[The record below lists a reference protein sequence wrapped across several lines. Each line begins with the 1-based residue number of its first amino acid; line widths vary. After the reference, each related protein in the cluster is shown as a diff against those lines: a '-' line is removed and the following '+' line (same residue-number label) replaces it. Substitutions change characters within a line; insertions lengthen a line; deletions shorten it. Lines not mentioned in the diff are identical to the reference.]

1 MWEEASS
8 DPREPFARSLCEAV
22 AGVNTIIVYNKS
34 FESSR
39 LAELAEWLPKY
50 RTALIEARDKLWDLL
65 PVVRGNVY
73 HPAFCGSYGLK
84 SVLPALVPGMPY
96 DKLTI
101 QDGAQAGVAWMQ
113 LLSATDARE
122 RLSSAGAVG
131 VLRARHAWPRLHLER
146 PKAACGIKRDGLNFV
161 QARAEQPRRDTR

>member
-113 LLSATDARE
+113 LLSATDAGE
-122 RLSSAGAVG
+122 RDCLRQALLEYCGQDTLGLAYIWN
-131 VLRARHAWPRLHLER
+131 VLRQL
-146 PKAACGIKRDGLNFV
+146 
-161 QARAEQPRRDTR
+161 AESSVTG